1 VPLSFKKA
9 ETTAIPFK
17 NSSPEFSQSLKKVEE
32 EQEAGKED
40 VSEEEADNK
49 EGTTKTSHR
58 IS

>member
-1 VPLSFKKA
+1 
-9 ETTAIPFK
+9 
-17 NSSPEFSQSLKKVEE
+17 LKKVEE